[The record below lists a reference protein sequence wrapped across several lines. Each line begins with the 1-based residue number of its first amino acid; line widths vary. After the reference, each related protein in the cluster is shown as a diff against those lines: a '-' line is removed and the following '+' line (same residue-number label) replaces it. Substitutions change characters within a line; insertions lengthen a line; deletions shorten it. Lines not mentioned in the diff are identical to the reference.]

1 MNFLTVIYN
10 EVLYKPLFNALVFL
24 YNLIPW
30 EYLALAFAI
39 IALTLLLKLA
49 LYSMSAKSIVAQ
61 RDMQKIQPKLN
72 QIKEK
77 YKNDKEKQSRE
88 MMKFYKENKVNP
100 FTSCLPL
107 LIQLPILI
115 ALYWVFRKGITDP
128 NELNN
133 SLYPFIHNPGS
144 LQANFLGIIDF
155 AVPNLVLAISAG
167 VAQFFQSW
175 TLLKMKTKKELQEEQ
190 ERKRQAKKKSKPDF
204 SDAASNMTKQMTY
217 FMPIITVFISMSL
230 PSGLAFYWII
240 TSLFAVGQQWF
251 ILKKKE
257 QLELKDVVIEAKATT
272 TKNHGKKR
280 TK

>member
-1 MNFLTVIYN
+1 MNFFMTIYN

-30 EYLALAFAI
+30 EYWAIGLAI
-39 IALTLLLKLA
+39 IMLTVIIKLA
-49 LYSMSAKSIVAQ
+49 LYSMSAKSIVSQ
-61 RDMQKIQPKLN
+61 REMQKLQPKMN
-72 QIKEK
+72 DIREK

-100 FTSCLPL
+100 FSSCLPL

-115 ALYWVFRKGITDP
+115 ALYWVFRKGLTDP
-128 NELNN
+128 NELTNN
-133 SLYPFIHNPGS
+133 LYPFIHNPGY
-144 LQANFLGIIDF
+144 LEANFLGIIDF
-155 AVPNLVLAISAG
+155 AVPNIILAILAG

-175 TLLKMKTKKELQEEQ
+175 TLLKMKTKRELQEE
-190 ERKRQAKKKSKPDF
+190 EDRKRQIKKKKKPDF
-204 SDAASNMTKQMTY
+204 ADAASNMTKQMVY

-240 TSLFAVGQQWF
+240 TSLFAIGQQWF

-257 QLELKDVVIEAKATT
+257 QLDYAEEKLSLK
-272 TKNHGKKR
+272 NNKKEKQR
-280 TK
+280 G